1 VNPAPDIPI
10 GERLRFYR
18 QSQHKSQAVIAGLAG
33 VTEDYLSRVERGLK
47 TPTIA
52 TLHRLAVALG
62 VSVPVLLG
70 EPSVTENGLVH
81 PVASRIQAALM
92 SYGAPAGPGEVSLPA
107 LRSRVNEAW
116 SAWQSAPYR
125 FTELSAV
132 LPDLVVDVQHAAR
145 AVRGDPAQA
154 RDAARLSADLY
165 FLLRTFTK
173 RIGRP
178 DLALL
183 VADRAMVA
191 AQDAEDSLRL
201 AAARWNLAHILIA
214 QGEPEGALEVARAG
228 AERLAPALE
237 SGAREQAAMYGALW
251 LVAAIA
257 TMRLGEP
264 WAARDILRDR
274 ALSAARV
281 SGEGNVM
288 WTVFGPSN
296 VDLHALS
303 IEMEAGEA
311 AEALRIADR
320 IDIAASPSLERRT
333 TFALEVARCY
343 EQRRDDAGVL
353 VHLVSAESTGPED
366 LRYNL
371 LARDLVRGLLKR
383 ARPSLAA
390 QAQGLAARVGLIDA

>member
-52 TLHRLAVALG
+52 TLHRLAAALG

-70 EPSVTENGLVH
+70 EPVVSDTSVVH

-92 SYGAPAGPGEVSLPA
+92 DYDGTAGAEPSLGP
-107 LRSRVNEAW
+107 LRARVEAAW
-116 SAWQSAPYR
+116 SAWQSAPHRY
-125 FTELSAV
+125 TEVSAV
-132 LPDLVVDVQHAAR
+132 LPELVADVQYAAR
-145 AVRGDPAQA
+145 LLRNDPAQA
-154 RDAARLSADLY
+154 RDAARLAADLY

-173 RIGRP
+173 RIGRT

-183 VADRAMVA
+183 VADRAMAA
-191 AQDAEDSLRL
+191 AQDADDPLRL

-214 QGEPEGALEVARAG
+214 QGEPREAFDVARLG
-228 AERLAPALE
+228 AEQLAPALE
-237 SGAREQAAMYGALW
+237 SGARQQAAMCGALW
-251 LVAAIA
+251 LTAAIA
-257 TMRLGEP
+257 AMRMGEP
-264 WAARDILRDR
+264 WTAREIVRDR
-274 ALSAARV
+274 ARPAAQV

-303 IEMEAGEA
+303 IEMETGES

-320 IDIAASPSLERRT
+320 IDIAVSPSLERRT

-353 VHLVSAESTGPED
+353 VHLISAESTGPED

-383 ARPSLAA
+383 ARPSLAP
-390 QAQGLAARVGLIDA
+390 QARGLAARVGLVEA

>member
-1 VNPAPDIPI
+1 MNSAPEIPI

-18 QSQHKSQAVIAGLAG
+18 QAQRKSQPVVAGLAG
-33 VTEDYLSRVERGLK
+33 ITEDYLSKVERGLK

-52 TLHRLAVALG
+52 TLHRLASALG
-62 VSVPVLLG
+62 VSVSVLLG
-70 EPSVTENGLVH
+70 EPAHAQDGPVH

-92 SYGAPAGPGEVSLPA
+92 TYDGAADEPVPLGV
-107 LRSRVNEAW
+107 LRARVDAAW
-116 SAWQSAPYR
+116 SAWQGAPHRYS
-125 FTELSAV
+125 ELSAV
-132 LPDLVVDVQHAAR
+132 LPELVLDVQRAAR
-145 AVRGDPAQA
+145 AARSEPAEA
-154 RDAARLSADLY
+154 RQVARLYADLC

-183 VADRAMVA
+183 VADRAMTA
-191 AQDAEDSLRL
+191 AQGADDPVRI

-214 QGEPEGALEVARAG
+214 QGEPDGALDVARRG
-228 AERLAPALE
+228 AEQIAPALE
-237 SGAREQAAMYGALW
+237 SGKRDQAAMYGALW

-257 TMRLGEP
+257 TMRLGDA
-264 WAARDILRDR
+264 WAARDILREH
-274 ALSAARV
+274 AAPAAQLA
-281 SGEGNVM
+281 GEGNVM

-296 VDLHALS
+296 VELHALS
-303 IEMEAGEA
+303 IEMECGET

-320 IDIAASPSLERRT
+320 VDVAASPSLERRT

-353 VHLVSAESTGPED
+353 VHLISAESTGPED

-371 LARDLVRGLLKR
+371 LARDLVRGLLRR
-383 ARPSLAA
+383 ARPSLAP
-390 QAQGLAARVGLIDA
+390 QAHGLAARVGLDGAR

>member
-1 VNPAPDIPI
+1 VNAAPDIPI
-10 GERLRFYR
+10 GERLCFYR
-18 QSQHKSQAVIAGLAG
+18 RSQHKSQAVIAGLAG
-33 VTEDYLSRVERGLK
+33 MTEDYLSKVERGLK

-70 EPSVTENGLVH
+70 EPSVSDRSVVH

-92 SYGAPAGPGEVSLPA
+92 SYGTAARTELLSLPA
-107 LRSRVNEAW
+107 LRGRLDSAW
-116 SAWQSAPYR
+116 SAWQGAPHR
-125 FTELSAV
+125 FTEVSAV
-132 LPDLVVDVQHAAR
+132 LPELVVDVQHAAR
-145 AVRGDPAQA
+145 VLRSDEAQVRET
-154 RDAARLSADLY
+154 ARLSADLY
-165 FLLRTFTK
+165 FLLRTFAK

-183 VADRAMVA
+183 VADRAMTA
-191 AQDAEDSLRL
+191 AHDADDPVRL
-201 AAARWNLAHILIA
+201 AAAQWNLAHILIA
-214 QGEPEGALEVARAG
+214 QGEPEGALEVARIG
-228 AERLAPALE
+228 AEQVAPALE

-251 LVAAIA
+251 LTAAIA

-264 WAARDILRDR
+264 WTARDILREK
-274 ALSAARV
+274 AWPAARIA
-281 SGEGNVM
+281 GEGNVM

-296 VDLHALS
+296 VDLHAMS
-303 IEMEAGEA
+303 IEMETGEV

-353 VHLVSAESTGPED
+353 VHLVSAEFTGPED

-371 LARDLVRGLLKR
+371 LARDLIRGLLKR
-383 ARPSLAA
+383 ARPSLAP
-390 QAQGLAARVGLIDA
+390 QAQGLAARVGLIDT

>member
-1 VNPAPDIPI
+1 MNPAPDIPI

-33 VTEDYLSRVERGLK
+33 VTEDYLSKVERGLK

-70 EPSVTENGLVH
+70 EPAVSDRSVVH

-92 SYGAPAGPGEVSLPA
+92 SYGAAAATDAPVLSA
-107 LRSRVNEAW
+107 LRSRVETAW
-116 SAWQSAPYR
+116 SAWQGAPHR
-125 FTELSAV
+125 FTEVSAV

-145 AVRGDPAQA
+145 VLRSDPAQR
-154 RDAARLSADLY
+154 RDAARLAADLY

-183 VADRAMVA
+183 VADRAMTA
-191 AQDAEDSLRL
+191 AQDADDPVRL

-214 QGEPEGALEVARAG
+214 QGEPEGALEVARLG
-228 AERLAPALE
+228 AEQLAPALE
-237 SGAREQAAMYGALW
+237 SGAREQAAMYGSLW

-264 WAARDILRDR
+264 WAARDILREK
-274 ALSAARV
+274 ALPAARI

-303 IEMEAGEA
+303 IEMESGET

-333 TFALEVARCY
+333 TFALEIARCY

-383 ARPSLAA
+383 ARPSLAP
-390 QAQGLAARVGLIDA
+390 QAHGLAARVGLVDA